1 MSNIN
6 QQRRKILQAMGLA
19 GAVSLSFG
27 SKAAFAASGSLV
39 ATTFP
44 GAWEESQRTIL
55 LPAFRAASGVSAV
68 LSASQAVDTL
78 TKLTAARNNPPFD
91 VVMMDEGPYLEGVAQ
106 GLFEQI
112 PSAKVPNLADLPPR
126 FIDPKGLGAYVSGQV
141 YGIAYN
147 TERVKTVPRS
157 WNDLLKPE
165 FKGRVGLVSLDST
178 LGTVWMVALAKMLG
192 GDEDHMDPAFDFIKR
207 LMPNVGAVA
216 ANPGALGTLFQQ
228 GQVDIACHYINNVES
243 LKAKGVPIEL
253 ARPESNWGLVR
264 STMNIVKNTQ
274 VPDLAAAY
282 INTALSV
289 GVQQQMTSAPYYVA
303 PTNTK
308 VPFGAALASIAH
320 SASEMESFVQVD
332 WSRINPR
339 RAEYIDRFNRLVKA

>member
-1 MSNIN
+1 MSLIDH
-6 QQRRKILQAMGLA
+6 QRRKLLQLMGAA
-19 GAVSLSFG
+19 GAVGLSLG
-27 SKAAFAASGSLV
+27 SPLAMAASESLA

-44 GAWEESQRTIL
+44 GAWEESQRKIL
-55 LPAFRAASGVSAV
+55 LPAFRKAAGVSAV
-68 LSASQAVDTL
+68 LTASQAVDTL
-78 TKLTAARNNPPFD
+78 TKLVAARNNPPFD
-91 VVMMDEGPYLEGVAQ
+91 VVMMDEGPYLQGIAQ
-106 GLFEQI
+106 GVFEPI
-112 PSAKVPNLADLPPR
+112 PAARVPNLANLPAH
-126 FIDPKGLGAYVSGQV
+126 FVDPKGLGAYVSAQV

-147 TERVKTVPRS
+147 TERVKTTPKS

-192 GDEDHMDPAFDFIKR
+192 GDEDHMDPAFDYIKR

-243 LKAKGVPIEL
+243 LKAKGVPVAL
-253 ARPESNWGLVR
+253 ARPDSNWGIVR

-274 VPDLAAAY
+274 AADLAAAY

-289 GVQQQMTSAPYYVA
+289 EVQQQMTSAPYYVA

-308 VPFGAALASIAH
+308 VPFGAALAAIAH
-320 SASEMESFVQVD
+320 NANDMTSFVQVD
-332 WSRINPR
+332 WARINPR
-339 RAEYIDRFNRLVKA
+339 RAEYIDRFNRLVKV